1 MRGDVWWP
9 LLARLRHDH
18 RTLVRTDPRDKPQGT
33 PSFSLT
39 LTRISLTATQKQ
51 GVLPLWFADKADYM
65 RIGAGD
71 ALETIGLA
79 ALLDGDAAAPLALRV
94 TPRAGGAP
102 FDVPV
107 THTLSGDQLKWLR
120 AGSALNHIRA
130 QMADAQA

>member
-1 MRGDVWWP
+1 MII
-9 LLARLRHDH
+9 AR
-18 RTLVRTDPRDKPQGT
+18 
-33 PSFSLT
+33 SFA
-39 LTRISLTATQKQ
+39 RIHETNLKARRSPHFRLHSLTATQKQ
-51 GVLPLWFADKADYM
+51 GVLPLWFADKADYT

-71 ALETIGLA
+71 ALETVGLA

-130 QMADAQA
+130 QMADA